1 MERRGTSCGKQR
13 KWTLYGYQGPKIKW
27 NQTVMTDLGF
37 SHVFCVLRK
46 TTNNYKGLLL
56 LLRLVPEKASNEKL
70 Q

>member
-1 MERRGTSCGKQR
+1 MLC
-13 KWTLYGYQGPKIKW
+13 GYQGPKIKW

-56 LLRLVPEKASNEKL
+56 LLRVVPEKASNEKL